1 MVRPPVPGHR
11 SCLSVRGNRPPH
23 TSIPLASI
31 PASTRIIGDIRTAED
46 LAVAATVQGNIH
58 VADGDLT
65 ITEDGDVIGDIRAR
79 RIYVRGRV
87 AGSVSALERIELA
100 ASASVSGHISAD
112 HVVVIDG
119 AQVNAKID
127 MNRRTIAAM
136 VARHKARS

>member
-1 MVRPPVPGHR
+1 VAT
-11 SCLSVRGNRPPH
+11 L
-23 TSIPLASI
+23 
-31 PASTRIIGDIRTAED
+31 PASTRIIGDIHAGED
-46 LAVAATVQGNIH
+46 LSVAGKVQGNIH
-58 VADGDLT
+58 VADADLT
-65 ITEDGDVIGDIRAR
+65 IAEQGHVIGDIRAR

-87 AGSVSALERIELA
+87 AGTVSANERIELA

-112 HVVVIDG
+112 HVVVTEG

>member
-1 MVRPPVPGHR
+1 VA
-11 SCLSVRGNRPPH
+11 
-23 TSIPLASI
+23 TI
-31 PASTRIIGDIRTAED
+31 PASARIIGDIRTGEN
-46 LAVAATVQGNIH
+46 LSVAAKVQGNIH
-58 VADGDLT
+58 VANADLT
-65 ITEDGDVIGDIRAR
+65 ITEDAHVIGDIRAK

-87 AGSVSALERIELA
+87 SGTVSALERIELA

-136 VARHKARS
+136 VARHKAGS